1 MTGDPGVSVGV
12 PRNAFVPSPVFVGV
26 LALVGVSG
34 WMTWTGFGNVRVDVF
49 LLVIS
54 GWLVSLCLHE
64 YAHAVVAYF
73 SGDHGVAERG
83 YLRLNPLKYTHPL
96 LSIGLPI
103 IAVIL
108 GGIGLPGGAV
118 WVDHQHIRSKVR
130 QSLVSLA
137 GPATNILF
145 ALVLAIPFMV
155 GLADV
160 PELRTDALGQTTL
173 VAAQGSHLEFWSAL
187 ALLAFLQVTASILN
201 LLPVPGLDGGNLI
214 FPWLNDQWKRAFNL
228 MAPYGF
234 ILLFAALWQPSINRY
249 FFTAVYWVSEGIGI
263 PRLLSEIGFELMRFW
278 STWG

>member
-1 MTGDPGVSVGV
+1 VSGRELSVGV
-12 PRNAFVPSPVFVGV
+12 PRNAFIPSPVFVGV

-34 WMTWTGFGNVRVDVF
+34 WMTWIGFGNVRVDVF

-73 SGDHGVAERG
+73 SGDLGVAERG

-96 LSIGLPI
+96 LSIGLPV

-130 QSLVSLA
+130 QSLISAA
-137 GPATNILF
+137 GPATNIVF
-145 ALVLAIPFMV
+145 ALVLAVPFLT

-160 PELRTDALGQTTL
+160 PQFDTGTSGQL
-173 VAAQGSHLEFWSAL
+173 SLAGGGHLEFWSGL
-187 ALLAFLQVTASILN
+187 ALLAFLQVTAAVLN
-201 LLPVPGLDGGNLI
+201 LLPVPGLDGGNLVH
-214 FPWLNDQWKRAFNL
+214 PWLSEQWKRGYNL

-234 ILLFAALWQPSINRY
+234 ILLFALLWQPQINRV
-249 FFTAVYWVSEGIGI
+249 FFGAVYWLAEGIGI
-263 PRLLSEIGFELMRFW
+263 PRLLSEIGFQLMRFW
-278 STWG
+278 SS